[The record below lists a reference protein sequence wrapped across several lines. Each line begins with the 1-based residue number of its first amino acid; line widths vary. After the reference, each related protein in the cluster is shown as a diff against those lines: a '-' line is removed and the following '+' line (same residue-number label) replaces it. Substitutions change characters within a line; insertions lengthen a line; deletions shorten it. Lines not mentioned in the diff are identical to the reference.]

1 MVHCLNSIG
10 RSLVM
15 TVFGESHGE
24 VVGVV
29 LDGCKAG
36 LPLSPEDVQREVDK
50 RRPSGELSTSRV
62 EADRVEFKSGVFR
75 GRTTG
80 APICMV
86 VRNLDVDS
94 TAYEEFKFKPRPC
107 HADYPAYI
115 RYGGFNDYR
124 GGGVFSG
131 RMTVAYVMAG
141 AVAKKLLSM
150 IGIQVYAHTVQIGH
164 VKLEREVS
172 LEELKTKVYTSRV
185 RCVDQEVSKEMEQVI
200 LEVAAKSDS
209 IGGVVEGLAF
219 NVPVG
224 LGDPL
229 FGSLDRDIAQ
239 LLFNIPA
246 VKAVE
251 FGAGVR
257 AAYMM
262 GSEFNDQYVYRNGR
276 VETITNNSGGI
287 LGGLS
292 NGMPIVVRVTFKPT
306 PSIPKRQK
314 TVDLIRKEDTYIEIK
329 GRHDPC
335 IVPRVVP
342 IVEACLAFVIADHC
356 LTLGLIPKVFENA
369 LRENV

>member
-1 MVHCLNSIG
+1 
-10 RSLVM
+10 M

-24 VVGVV
+24 VVGVI
-29 LDGCKAG
+29 LDGCPAG
-36 LPLSPEDVQREVDK
+36 LTLSPEDIQKEVDK
-50 RRPSGELSTSRV
+50 RRPSGELSTFRV

-94 TAYEEFKFKPRPC
+94 TIYEEFRFKPRPG
-107 HADYPAYI
+107 HADYPAFV

-124 GGGVFSG
+124 GGGIFSG
-131 RMTVAYVMAG
+131 RITVAYVMAG
-141 AVAKKLLSM
+141 AIAKKLISK
-150 IGIQVYAHTVQIGH
+150 IGIEVYAHTVQIGR

-172 LEELKTKVYTSRV
+172 LEELRTKVYSSRV
-185 RCVDQEVSKEMEQVI
+185 RCVDPNVSEEMERVV
-200 LEVAAKSDS
+200 LEAAAKSDS
-209 IGGVVEGLAF
+209 VGGVVEGLAF
-219 NVPVG
+219 NVPAG

-229 FGSLDRDIAQ
+229 FGSIDGDIAH

-251 FGAGVR
+251 FGAGVK
-257 AAYMM
+257 AASMM
-262 GSEFNDQYVYRNGR
+262 GSEFNDQYVYRDDK
-276 VETITNNSGGI
+276 VETLTNNSGGV

-292 NGMPIVVRVTFKPT
+292 NGMPIVVRAYFKPT
-306 PSIPKRQK
+306 PSIAKRQK
-314 TVDLIRKEDTYIEIK
+314 TIDLFKKENTFIEIK

-335 IVPRVVP
+335 VVPRAVP
-342 IVEACLAFVIADHC
+342 VVEACLAFAIADHC

-369 LRENV
+369 